1 MHDLRRKEWKHKDI
15 PCWTENQV
23 HGSRFK
29 TSILEESKKKNSSW
43 TQWRRKKVHMLR

>member
-29 TSILEESKKKNSSW
+29 TSIFEESKKK
-43 TQWRRKKVHMLR
+43 K

>member
-29 TSILEESKKKNSSW
+29 TSIFEESKKKKIVAGHNGPG
-43 TQWRRKKVHMLR
+43 RRCTC